1 MSLLPSANGSRE
13 RARNYPLLVEEN
25 STIEQAIALASDG
38 GNLMVEISNSFMTE
52 PLTIEAQD
60 YYKAWK
66 GLVRNETFEDQMNQ
80 IIRSF
85 QDRGY
90 KITRTT
96 NTSTMNTFKWIVR
109 W

>member
-1 MSLLPSANGSRE
+1 MSLLPSANRSRE
-13 RARNYPLLVEEN
+13 RARNYPLLVQEN
-25 STIEQAIALASDG
+25 SVIEQEIAVASDA

-52 PLTIEAQD
+52 PLTIEAQA

-66 GLVRNETFEDQMNQ
+66 GLVKNETFDDQMNQ

-90 KITRTT
+90 KITRKT